1 MNDDGVI
8 TMYRIM
14 EVKNGE
20 PYTLFH
26 GVNGSR
32 KVRVG
37 QWITAEKKT
46 VHDGTNGTP
55 YTSGFHC
62 MGSFYACLKYLRKFT
77 SARELGIYQ
86 IDAKNIYEKAHSRD
100 MVFLADHMCV
110 KERMI

>member
-1 MNDDGVI
+1 MNDDTVM

-14 EVKNGE
+14 EVKNGS

-32 KVRVG
+32 KVPVG
-37 QWITAEKKT
+37 EWITAEKKT

-62 MGSFYACLKYLRKFT
+62 LPLPCQCLLYKQKF
-77 SARELGIYQ
+77 SAPRELGIYK
-86 IDAKNIYEKAHSRD
+86 IETKGLRTKHHSRD
-100 MVFLADHMCV
+100 DVYLADHMYV
-110 KERMI
+110 KERVI